1 MKIKLPFFYWFL
13 HPSSIYSSFQNN
25 SEYKENYADK
35 SYNGNSSKINS
46 KFLQHKVSNINNS
59 FGFLRYLKLEWF
71 YKDIPICYLAF
82 CQPLKSSNLK
92 SHIALH
98 RFLNNDS
105 PIGVEILKNIMS
117 SNSFSNRFP
126 KKNYHY
132 YSWVINLSHARNKE
146 LSNWQSTLE
155 NNSNSKNTIPTTV
168 FQGHNPKILVDRVNR
183 DLIDFYISRLPSDH
197 LCNLH
202 YSNAEF
208 DYNSLFELMIST
220 YNTNLIDSNSN
231 SIYYNRKLNRDKK
244 LPYKDKAI
252 LMYGRTSNIHHDN
265 LSPSFT
271 TLFDKLQFIYNPSA
285 TIAYLYTQI
294 NISIEEI
301 RFFIKEKA
309 KEKNTSEENILINFV
324 NFFSKMSGE
333 DPDLIKEVL
342 TSSSY
347 SEVRTKFITDIV
359 SPYTDYILNSYID
372 SNNFTTEQ
380 LESIP
385 TFDLVAF
392 LPDKNNE

>member
-1 MKIKLPFFYWFL
+1 MKIKLPFFYWLL
-13 HPSSIYSSFQNN
+13 HPSSIYSSFQTNG
-25 SEYKENYADK
+25 EYKENYADK
-35 SYNGNSSKINS
+35 SYTGNSSKINS
-46 KFLQHKVSNINNS
+46 KFLQHKVSNISNS

-98 RFLNNDS
+98 RFLNNDC
-105 PIGVEILKNIMS
+105 PIGPEILKNIMS
-117 SNSFSNRFP
+117 SKTFSPTFS

-132 YSWVINLSHARNKE
+132 YSWIINLSHGRNKE
-146 LSNWQSTLE
+146 ISNWQSTLE
-155 NNSNSKNTIPTTV
+155 NNSNFKNTIPTTV

-183 DLIDFYISRLPSDH
+183 DLIDFYISRLPSDDI
-197 LCNLH
+197 CNLH
-202 YSNAEF
+202 YSNTEF
-208 DYNSLFELMIST
+208 DSNSFFELMLST
-220 YNTNLIDSNSN
+220 YNNNLIDTSSV
-231 SIYYNRKLNRDKK
+231 YYNRRLNRDKK
-244 LPYKDKAI
+244 LSYKEKSI
-252 LMYGRTSNIHHDN
+252 LMYGSSFSLYHNN
-265 LSPSFT
+265 PKLSFT
-271 TLFDKLQFIYNPSA
+271 NLFDKLQFIYNPFA

-309 KEKNTSEENILINFV
+309 KEKDTSEENILINFV
-324 NFFSKMSGE
+324 NFFSKMSAE
-333 DPDLIKEVL
+333 EPDLIKEIL

-372 SNNFTTEQ
+372 SNNFTIEQ

>member
-25 SEYKENYADK
+25 GEYKENYADK
-35 SYNGNSSKINS
+35 SYNKNSSKINS

-59 FGFLRYLKLEWF
+59 FGFLRYLKSDWF
-71 YKDIPICYLAF
+71 YKDIPISYLAF

-105 PIGVEILKNIMS
+105 PIGAEILKNIMS
-117 SNSFSNRFP
+117 SKSFSNRFP

-155 NNSNSKNTIPTTV
+155 NNSNFKNTIPTTV

-183 DLIDFYISRLPSDH
+183 DLIDFYISQLPSDH
-197 LCNLH
+197 LCSLH
-202 YSNAEF
+202 YSNTEF
-208 DYNSLFELMIST
+208 DYNSFFELMLST
-220 YNTNLIDSNSN
+220 YNTNLIDTDSN
-231 SIYYNRKLNRDKK
+231 SIYYNRKLNRDNK
-244 LPYKDKAI
+244 LSYKERSL
-252 LMYGRTSNIHHDN
+252 LMQGSAFSIYHNNPN
-265 LSPSFT
+265 LSFIS
-271 TLFDKLQFIYNPSA
+271 LFDKLQFIYNPFA
-285 TIAYLYTQI
+285 AIAYLYTQI
-294 NISIEEI
+294 NIAIEEI

-324 NFFSKMSGE
+324 NFFSKMSAE
-333 DPDLIKEVL
+333 EPDLIREVL